1 MIGSKKRIFV
11 SMHYMEIGGA
21 EMALVGLLQAL
32 DYTKYN
38 VDLFLH
44 AHRGEMMQFIP
55 KEVNLLPE
63 IKGYAHIE
71 CPMKQALLDGC
82 WGVLFG
88 RLKAK
93 WLTKKY
99 LRKKGVTES
108 AAGLQYVADC
118 VSPFLPS
125 LHQFGEYD
133 LAISFLQPH
142 NYVAEKVR
150 AKKKICWIHTDYT
163 RIDINVEQEL
173 PVWNAFD
180 HIISISP
187 DVTKTFLQV
196 FPSLSN
202 KIVEMENIL
211 SPEFVRKRSEEFNV
225 NLNHNPNTNPNPNPN
240 DDDNFPLTAKHSPLN
255 HNFNDN
261 FPLTAHRSPLN
272 VNYVNLL
279 SVGRFCEAKNYD
291 NVPDICKKIV
301 SSFKSQDP
309 KLSIRW
315 YLIGFGGDEQL
326 IRQKIAEA
334 GMQDHVIILG
344 KKSNPYPYIKACDI
358 YVQPSRY
365 EGKSVT
371 VREAQM
377 LCKPVVVTNYPTA
390 KSQIQDG
397 IDGKIVPLDNEGCA
411 QGLAEFIMN
420 TELQEQITEYLRSHD
435 YGNMGEVDKLYKLI

>member
-1 MIGSKKRIFV
+1 MKLRIFI

-32 DYTKYN
+32 DYTKYD

-63 IKGYAHIE
+63 IKEYAHIE

-93 WLTKKY
+93 WLTKRY
-99 LRKKGVTES
+99 LCKKGVTES

-142 NYVAEKVR
+142 NYVIEKVK

-173 PVWNAFD
+173 PVWDAYD
-180 HIISISP
+180 YIISISP
-187 DVTKTFLQV
+187 DVTKTYLQV

-211 SPEFVRKRSEEFNV
+211 SPEFVQTRANFQDIHDEICEN
-225 NLNHNPNTNPNPNPN
+225 NTV
-240 DDDNFPLTAKHSPLN
+240 S
-255 HNFNDN
+255 
-261 FPLTAHRSPLN
+261 
-272 VNYVNLL
+272 VL
-279 SVGRFCEAKNYD
+279 SIGRFTHQKNFD
-291 NVPDICKKIV
+291 NVPEICKTINTKLL
-301 SSFKSQDP
+301 SLNS

-315 YLIGFGGDEQL
+315 YLIGFGSDEEL
-326 IRQKIAEA
+326 IRRKIAEA

-397 IDGKIVPLDNEGCA
+397 IDGKVVPMDNEGCA

-420 TELQEQITEYLRSHD
+420 TELQKQVSEYLKTHD
-435 YGNMGEVDKLYKLI
+435 YGNETETEKLNEIINEDV